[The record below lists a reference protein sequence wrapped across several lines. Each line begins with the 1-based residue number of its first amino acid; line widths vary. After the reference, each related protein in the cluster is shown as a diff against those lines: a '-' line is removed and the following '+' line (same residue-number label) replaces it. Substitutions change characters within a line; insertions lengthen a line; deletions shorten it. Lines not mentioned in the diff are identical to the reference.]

1 MSRRNII
8 IASIWVVAGIAML
21 IAGQSQTI
29 PWDLSRAAGF
39 VSYLLLATSTALG
52 LATSS
57 LLFRR
62 YVPQGEVINLHIFTS
77 YLLIVAT
84 VVHVAALKFDDYINY
99 SFSDLLMPLAS
110 SYRPVATAMGIVSA
124 YLVILVVG
132 SFFAKRR
139 IGTVRWRWLHYLSF
153 PAFAMGLV
161 HGVMAGS
168 DSGNPYAIAMYLV
181 TGAGIFYLVMA
192 RVLIPR
198 KEAPAARRPVPAT
211 PPAA

>member
-1 MSRRNII
+1 
-8 IASIWVVAGIAML
+8 ML
-21 IAGQSQTI
+21 IAGQSESS

-57 LLFRR
+57 LLLRR
-62 YVPQGEVINLHIFTS
+62 HVPQAEVINLHFYTS
-77 YLLIVAT
+77 YLLIAAI
-84 VVHVAALKFDDYINY
+84 VVHTAALKFDDYINY
-99 SFSDLLMPLAS
+99 SFDDLLLPLATTH
-110 SYRPVATAMGIVSA
+110 RPVATAMGIFSA
-124 YLVILVVG
+124 YLVILLVA

-139 IGTVRWRWLHYLSF
+139 LGTIRWRWLHYLSF
-153 PAFAMGLV
+153 PAFAMGLI

-168 DSGNPYAIAMYLV
+168 DSGNPLVAAMYLI

-198 KEAPAARRPVPAT
+198 KEAPAARRST
-211 PPAA
+211 